1 MTKLTNNQKKFL
13 RSKGHSLKPVVML
26 GQHGL
31 SEGVLAELES
41 SLETHE
47 LLKIK
52 VRGDDR
58 EDKQKIINEIVNIS
72 GAHLVQVIGNVMVI
86 YRAFDK
92 DPQIILP
99 RK

>member
-1 MTKLTNNQKKFL
+1 MKLTNNQKKFL
-13 RSKGHSLKPVVML
+13 RSKGHSLKPVVMM

-31 SEGVLAELES
+31 TEGVLAELDS

-58 EDKQKIINEIVNIS
+58 EDKQRIIDEILQKTQ
-72 GAHLVQVIGNVMVI
+72 AHLVQVIGNVMVI
-86 YRAFDK
+86 YRAFDEN
-92 DPQIILP
+92 PQLILP

>member
-13 RSKGHSLKPVVML
+13 RSKGHSLKPVVMM

-58 EDKQKIINEIVNIS
+58 EDKQRIINEIINIT
-72 GAHLVQVIGNVMVI
+72 GAHLVQVIGNIMVI

-92 DPQIILP
+92 DPQLILP

>member
-13 RSKGHSLKPVVML
+13 RSKGHSLKPVVMM

-58 EDKQKIINEIVNIS
+58 EDKQRIINEIIDVTN
-72 GAHLVQVIGNVMVI
+72 AHLVQVIGNVMVI

-92 DPQIILP
+92 EPQLILP

>member
-13 RSKGHSLKPVVML
+13 RSKGHSLKPVVMM

-31 SEGVLAELES
+31 SEGVLAELKT

-52 VRGDDR
+52 VRGDDK
-58 EDKQKIINEIVNIS
+58 DHKQAIINEIVEINK
-72 GAHLVQVIGNVMVI
+72 AHLVQVIGNVMVI

>member
-13 RSKGHSLKPVVML
+13 RSKGHSLKPVVMM

-41 SLETHE
+41 SLEVHE

-52 VRGDDR
+52 IRTNDS
-58 EDKQKIINEIVNIS
+58 ENKQRIIKEIINITN
-72 GAHLVQVIGNVMVI
+72 AHLIQVIGNVMVI

-92 DPQIILP
+92 DPQLVLP
-99 RK
+99 KK

>member
-13 RSKGHSLKPVVML
+13 RSKGHSLKPVVMM

-31 SEGVLAELES
+31 SEGVLAELKT

-52 VRGDDR
+52 VRGDDKER
-58 EDKQKIINEIVNIS
+58 
-72 GAHLVQVIGNVMVI
+72 
-86 YRAFDK
+86 RALLR
-92 DPQIILP
+92 ITLS
-99 RK
+99 

>member
-1 MTKLTNNQKKFL
+1 MKLTNNQKKFL
-13 RSKGHSLKPVVML
+13 RSKGHALKPVVMV

-31 SEGVLAELES
+31 SESVLAELES
-41 SLETHE
+41 SMNKHE

-52 VRGDDR
+52 IRT
-58 EDKQKIINEIVNIS
+58 EDKDEKQKMIDKIIEFS
-72 GAHLVQVIGNVMVI
+72 QSYLVQVIGNVMVI
-86 YRAFDK
+86 YRAFDE

>member
-1 MTKLTNNQKKFL
+1 MTNLTNNQKKFL

-58 EDKQKIINEIVNIS
+58 EDKQRVIEEIVKATHS
-72 GAHLVQVIGNVMVI
+72 HLVQVIGNVMVI
-86 YRAFDK
+86 YRAFEK
-92 DPQIILP
+92 DPQLILP

>member
-58 EDKQKIINEIVNIS
+58 EDKQKIINEIVGIS

>member
-1 MTKLTNNQKKFL
+1 MTNLTNNQKKFL

-58 EDKQKIINEIVNIS
+58 EDKQRVIEEIVKATHAN
-72 GAHLVQVIGNVMVI
+72 LVQVIGNVMVI
-86 YRAFDK
+86 YRAFEK
-92 DPQIILP
+92 DPQLILP

>member
-13 RSKGHSLKPVVML
+13 RSKGHSLKPVVMM

-31 SEGVLAELES
+31 SEGVLAELKS
-41 SLETHE
+41 SLEVHE

-52 VRGDDR
+52 IRGDDK
-58 EDKQKIINEIVNIS
+58 EHKQTIINEIVEITKS
-72 GAHLVQVIGNVMVI
+72 HLVQVIGNVMVI

>member
-31 SEGVLAELES
+31 TEGVLAELES

-58 EDKQKIINEIVNIS
+58 EDKQRVIDEILKTTR
-72 GAHLVQVIGNVMVI
+72 AHLVQVIGNVMVI
-86 YRAFDK
+86 YRAFEK
-92 DPQIILP
+92 DPQLILP

>member
-31 SEGVLAELES
+31 TEGVLAELES

-58 EDKQKIINEIVNIS
+58 EDKQRVIDEILKTT

-92 DPQIILP
+92 EPQLILP